1 MNSKKVSFSLL
12 ILTLFFSNMGWAQF
26 NPPNP
31 QEPSI
36 KYKVELAYSPQGI
49 SCWLGGSG
57 SYNDGSTANISV
69 YLFNGSYVFDYWELD
84 GEVYT
89 VNSSFKYN
97 ISTRDV
103 KFIAHFKYNP
113 GNPDE
118 PNAHFMRRIY
128 LQSEPE
134 GVASF
139 NINSGSKYE
148 LGSVVP
154 IYERT
159 RTSGYVFKGWYEGDN
174 LVSDKTSF
182 DYSVIDKDVTLVAR
196 YEYSPSNPN
205 EPGDYTPTSCELPN
219 DGQVFDA
226 EFRIYDLL
234 GREMNPASFKEGPY
248 IIREFRNGKAVRT
261 YKVVR

>member
-31 QEPSI
+31 KEPSI
-36 KYKVELAYSPQGI
+36 QYKIELECSPQDI
-49 SCWLGGSG
+49 AWLYGAG
-57 SYNDGSTANISV
+57 SYDDGRNVNISAYV
-69 YLFNGSYVFDYWELD
+69 RNESYEFEYWELD
-84 GEVYT
+84 GKVYSR
-89 VNSSFKYN
+89 NSSFIYK

-118 PNAHFMRRIY
+118 PSAHFMRRIY
-128 LQSEPE
+128 LQSSPE

-139 NINSGSKYE
+139 NFNSGSKFE

-154 IYERT
+154 IFETYRN
-159 RTSGYVFKGWYEGDN
+159 SGYVFKGWYEGDN

-219 DGQVFDA
+219 DSQVFDA

-234 GREMNPASFKEGPY
+234 GREMDPASFKEGPF
-248 IIREFRNGKAVRT
+248 IIREFKNGKAVRT